1 MSGAAWTLRVL
12 RAAAGLNPPLISS
25 HSLRAAAEASSR
37 GPALAAQLELSGAVS
52 REQQRRRMSGL
63 GGRGLRLVGGA
74 RFTVLR
80 VVGGA
85 DGRGLPS
92 KLKAEREESEPPER
106 RREAAWRQSGERSHT
121 AASMPLKA
129 VERGLLPSNQLF
141 RNWPVK
147 VRGGVLL
154 PQRDQVWV
162 QVWVPRALL
171 GPGLGLRGSAGTT
184 SGSRS
189 GSQRLCL
196 DMSCIPAAIC
206 GGGGEGQEERRRGG
220 ASERTGLPPPGP
232 PPGWPL
238 SLQEKLVVQLCPL
251 DPLLLRP
258 GDFYLLVAPPATPP
272 PDWPAPAI
280 TPSPD
285 CPAPAA
291 TPPPDWPA
299 GAPCGRTAAPRL
311 LLCSRAAGGRHA
323 ERQPV
328 AGGALGAVF
337 SMAWLDT
344 VNRERQRRGAAPL
357 RRCLLAAPRG
367 VSRVPWEDL
376 VYPQLRAGPPL
387 QEPRPP
393 PAHPGQSAASGEDS
407 EGEYVELVELPRFG
421 PHKGSLT
428 QSISQQNRAR
438 TRTRTQARPSKAGSD
453 TPTLLL
459 EEDHCSSSAPQ
470 RPEPPEV
477 LGPEPR
483 TGSEQG
489 GEEEQGRGEAQKEEM
504 RTEEGQREQRDEKR
518 RREEEPR
525 DEKRWEEEQRERR
538 GEEQRDELRE
548 QEEQRDELRREEEE
562 QRSREEQRDERRR
575 NEEQRDELR
584 RGEEEQRDGSGRRR
598 EEQRGEEWVSED
610 QQVQEQ
616 ERWGKEDGEQRE
628 ETDVVEGMGGG
639 GKLEEGA
646 EEEKVQ
652 VTVTKNDQGEEVQP
666 GGEEQG
672 GASVTERAP
681 SPRKPLEEQRCEEAA
696 GGRSEEPPA
705 EEVGPPGAAEPE
717 PPAVQSSGSRFYSLL
732 LRSAAV
738 CLPGRVAWAPP
749 RYVTTPPLHIP
760 TRLFGPCPLY
770 NSPALFLWAPPLPYW
785 ALGGIN
791 SSAGVTA
798 RDRGGAAVLTACC
811 SHAVWSDPDC
821 HSAELLRLLLYYSS
835 TLSEEVRAL
844 GLTVLLDARRAAPAA
859 ALFSAL
865 WSLQEDSPGS
875 IRSVLIL
882 VSKDW
887 TLRVDQRAA
896 QRVERLTSQCQDAI
910 DLLQKAINVLQS
922 TPVPAATQ
930 VTDQQQRLL
939 EAQVLSIALDAEL
952 LLSGCRAVMSGI
964 LADSRLVQL
973 QQEGGASL
981 AWLRREEG
989 GASGEQR
996 AALAA
1001 AAALYEQVDE
1011 LLHRLVTLSNTRTQ
1025 ELRFMLDF
1033 RRLEQDFSQVT
1044 AWLEQVGEPRLQ
1056 TLEEPADSLERCS
1069 RNQQDFRDFQRAACV
1084 RSACWE
1090 MLLGW
1095 SVLWWF
1101 WCDYGWVKDQCQR
1114 AEALLARLDC
1124 WEDVSSA
1131 DLHVYEVK
1139 VHAFWARMQDFSER
1153 VNRTGK
1159 NIERAV
1165 RLHSFLDQVLV
1176 WGSTVPGGSD
1186 SQGSRVLGSRVW
1198 IQLLIQLLAC
1208 LLAAVLCDQ
1217 ASGWALEAMR
1227 CLAGVSM
1234 EDCTA
1239 PDKCSA
1245 VIGCLEDYQRSHPP
1259 IPEELFQLMMAEAS
1273 ELLGERGVRQLGAA
1287 QSSCQEAQTALR
1299 HRLEVALRTRGSA
1312 HRRRSDSAVSRSSSW
1327 RTLSSEESADRLAPP
1342 PSHFS
1347 SSPDQLSPPPS
1358 RFRSSADP
1366 LAPPLFHIGSSPGQV
1381 APPTS
1386 HICSSPDQL
1395 APSPSHLSSFPD
1407 QLAPPIFR
1415 VGSSPDHIAPPLPRL
1430 SSSPSLSP
1438 LPGCRRQLL
1447 RKTQSLDSGP
1457 EASRL
1462 PAPALSEPAR
1472 RGNTG
1477 VFIRGLEV
1485 SSTEAASRSPRS
1497 VPYSWAG
1504 DTRTPPHSWAGDTSP
1519 RTPATPDPAPS
1530 RLCHIVEEMV
1540 TTEREYVRS
1549 LRYVLRHYVPEL
1561 QRADLP
1567 QGLRGQRAALFGNL
1581 EKLLDFHSQFF
1592 LRELEACWK
1601 HPLRAPHCFL
1611 RHQEQFSLYAL
1622 YSRNK
1627 PRSDTLLA
1635 AHGHAFFRRKQL
1647 ELGDKLDLSSYLL
1660 KPIQRM
1666 GKYALL
1672 LTDLM
1677 REVGGA
1683 QEAELTAL
1691 QAATSMVKFQLRHG
1705 NDLLAMDAI
1714 RDCDVNLKEQG
1725 QLIRQDEFT
1734 VCSGLRKC
1742 QRRVFL
1748 FELWIRRRSSRN
1760 QSFILQA
1767 STADAKR
1774 VWTQDLTRILWG
1786 QATRSKGGGRQDR
1799 VWQNQQNWV
1808 SSTRTGSLCAELR
1821 LKELLAMG
1829 VGSRPLLDLQPSE
1842 AAISDRAVNMTTREP
1857 EQSRNTT

>member
-1 MSGAAWTLRVL
+1 MDSESLARLLAPLY
-12 RAAAGLNPPLISS
+12 PP
-25 HSLRAAAEASSR
+25 ASSPTVLLQVLGVADACYR
-37 GPALAAQLELSGAVS
+37 GDRQRCLLDFLLPARRLLLGLQGPA
-52 REQQRRRMSGL
+52 
-63 GGRGLRLVGGA
+63 
-74 RFTVLR
+74 
-80 VVGGA
+80 
-85 DGRGLPS
+85 
-92 KLKAEREESEPPER
+92 
-106 RREAAWRQSGERSHT
+106 
-121 AASMPLKA
+121 
-129 VERGLLPSNQLF
+129 
-141 RNWPVK
+141 
-147 VRGGVLL
+147 
-154 PQRDQVWV
+154 
-162 QVWVPRALL
+162 
-171 GPGLGLRGSAGTT
+171 
-184 SGSRS
+184 
-189 GSQRLCL
+189 
-196 DMSCIPAAIC
+196 
-206 GGGGEGQEERRRGG
+206 
-220 ASERTGLPPPGP
+220 LPPPGP

-328 AGGALGAVF
+328 AGAALGAVF
-337 SMAWLDT
+337 SMAWLDA

-357 RRCLLAAPRG
+357 RRCLLADPRG

-387 QEPRPP
+387 QELRPP

-438 TRTRTQARPSKAGSD
+438 TRRFSKAGSD

-470 RPEPPEV
+470 RPKPPGGV
-477 LGPEPR
+477 GPQPR

-489 GEEEQGRGEAQKEEM
+489 GEEEQGRGEDQRKGEEQM
-504 RTEEGQREQRDEKR
+504 EERRTEEGQKEQRRGEEQRDEKR
-518 RREEEPR
+518 RREEEQR
-525 DEKRWEEEQRERR
+525 DELREQ
-538 GEEQRDELRE
+538 EEQRDELRE

-562 QRSREEQRDERRR
+562 QQRRWEEQRDERRK
-575 NEEQRDELR
+575 NEEQRDELGR
-584 RGEEEQRDGSGRRR
+584 EEEEQRDGSGRRS
-598 EEQRGEEWVSED
+598 EAQRGEEWVSED
-610 QQVQEQ
+610 QQVRE
-616 ERWGKEDGEQRE
+616 EKRWGKEDGEQRE
-628 ETDVVEGMGGG
+628 EMDVVERMGGG
-639 GKLEEGA
+639 GTPEEGA
-646 EEEKVQ
+646 EEEEVKV
-652 VTVTKNDQGEEVQP
+652 TATKQNQEGEEVQL

-705 EEVGPPGAAEPE
+705 EEVDQPGASGPAEPE
-717 PPAVQSSGSRFYSLL
+717 PPAVQSPESSRSRFYSLL
-732 LRSAAV
+732 LRSGAV
-738 CLPGRVAWAPP
+738 CLPG
-749 RYVTTPPLHIP
+749 T
-760 TRLFGPCPLY
+760 
-770 NSPALFLWAPPLPYW
+770 
-785 ALGGIN
+785 
-791 SSAGVTA
+791 

-896 QRVERLTSQCQDAI
+896 QVEVLSSLKSLQKHVDVQQLPAELGGSFIFNQSSWLSFRGRVERLTSQCQDAI

-930 VTDQQQRLL
+930 
-939 EAQVLSIALDAEL
+939 DAEL

-1069 RNQQDFRDFQRAACV
+1069 RNQQDFRDFQRAAC
-1084 RSACWE
+1084 
-1090 MLLGW
+1090 
-1095 SVLWWF
+1095 
-1101 WCDYGWVKDQCQR
+1101 DQCQR
-1114 AEALLARLDC
+1114 AEVLLARLDC

-1165 RLHSFLDQVLV
+1165 RLHSFL
-1176 WGSTVPGGSD
+1176 
-1186 SQGSRVLGSRVW
+1186 
-1198 IQLLIQLLAC
+1198 
-1208 LLAAVLCDQ
+1208 DQ

-1287 QSSCQEAQTALR
+1287 QSSCQEVQTALCR
-1299 HRLEVALRTRGSA
+1299 RLEVALRTRGSA

-1327 RTLSSEESADRLAPP
+1327 RTLSGLWGGEAASSSPAPPRPLLRRLFRSSSEESADRLAPP

-1386 HICSSPDQL
+1386 RICSSPDQL
-1395 APSPSHLSSFPD
+1395 TPSPSHLSSFPD
-1407 QLAPPIFR
+1407 QLARPIFH
-1415 VGSSPDHIAPPLPRL
+1415 VGSSPDHLAPPLPRL

-1519 RTPATPDPAPS
+1519 RTPATPDPTP

-1611 RHQEQFSLYAL
+1611 RHQEQFGLYAL

-1748 FELWIRRRSSRN
+1748 FEELVLFSKPKKVEGGLDVFLYKLCFKTSDVGLTESSGDGGRSFELWIRRRSSRN

-1842 AAISDRAVNMTTREP
+1842 AAISDRAVNMTTRGARTRSSIAVSAFDQSHPFRRGALTSDPTAAVTSSSTLLGPLDLHLFRDHTHLYSQSLPASPADSSFGASCIEEDEQEHETSSQPSLTTESSGSSSRGLSGSTGSDSGCVSSHLQEAPPEEP
-1857 EQSRNTT
+1857 PHSGPCSSNQLLSGFDSPRAAPAAGPATAI